1 MKKSHILAVVIIGIA
16 ISIIV
21 STSGNTS
28 QYVDFGEAFALAES
42 GSSAKVHVVG
52 QLKKDSEGNIQGMK
66 YRPEMDPNFF
76 EFVLVD
82 NKNRET
88 IVQYGQPKPQDI
100 ERSEQVVIVG
110 SARGDIFVADKI
122 LLKCPSK
129 YEENEVKAGY

>member
-1 MKKSHILAVVIIGIA
+1 MKKSHILIFVIIGIA

-28 QYVDFGEAFALAES
+28 QYVNFSEAFSLAEK
-42 GSSAKVHVVG
+42 GNNAKVHVVG
-52 QLKKDSEGNIQGMK
+52 KLKKDHAGNIIGMK
-66 YRPEMDPNFF
+66 YHPEIDPNYF
-76 EFVLVD
+76 EFVLID
-82 NKNRET
+82 NNQKET

-110 SARGDIFVADKI
+110 SARGNKFVADKI

-129 YEENEVKAGY
+129 YEEKEVKAEF